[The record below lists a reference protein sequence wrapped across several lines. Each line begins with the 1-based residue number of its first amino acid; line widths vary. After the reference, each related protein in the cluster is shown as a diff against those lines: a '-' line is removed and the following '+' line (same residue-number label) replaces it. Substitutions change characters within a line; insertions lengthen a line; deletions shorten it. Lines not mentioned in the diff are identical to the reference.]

1 MFPGASHLALSATC
15 TPPNIKC
22 IVQILQYDNPAVIKV
37 NPDRPNIYL
46 EVKKRLPNNRKHEKW
61 DEIFAPLASQLLLEL
76 NAFPLTIVYMESLEA
91 LGYAYQYFSYTLK
104 EKQYIPVDE
113 QFPENRIFA
122 QFHTDY
128 TPEMKHH
135 IVMELRKRC
144 PKIRVILATVA
155 LGMGLDAPSIS
166 RVIHCRPPT
175 TLENYLQ
182 EFGRAGRNGQKAS
195 ALLYYNNSDIASNR
209 KGISQAMVDYCKNS
223 TACFRLLIV
232 NHFGFQNVVFSG
244 SPLDCC
250 SHCASWNDELIK

>member
-1 MFPGASHLALSATC
+1 
-15 TPPNIKC
+15 
-22 IVQILQYDNPAVIKV
+22 
-37 NPDRPNIYL
+37 
-46 EVKKRLPNNRKHEKW
+46 
-61 DEIFAPLASQLLLEL
+61 
-76 NAFPLTIVYMESLEA
+76 MESLEA
-91 LGYAYQYFSYTLK
+91 LGYAYQYFSNTLK
-104 EKQYIPVDE
+104 EKRYIPVDE

-128 TPEMKHH
+128 TPEMKHY
-135 IVMELRKRC
+135 IVMELRKPC
-144 PKIRVILATVA
+144 PKIRVILAIVA

-182 EFGRAGRNGQKAS
+182 EFGRAGRNRQKAS

-223 TACFRLLIV
+223 AACFRLLIV
-232 NHFGFQNVVFSG
+232 NHFGYENVVFSG

-250 SHCASWNDELIK
+250 SHCASWNDELIKWRRL